1 MKDNISLI
9 GAAAENNAIGYRG
22 LIPWHIREDFQY
34 FKRITMGHP
43 VIMGLGTWRSF
54 SERCLPGR
62 RNLVVTDQP
71 LTEADRA
78 SGAEFFGTPDEALAA
93 AAGAREIF
101 IIGGGMMY
109 RQMIDR
115 ADRVYVTRI
124 HTVVEPA
131 DTFFPVIDPEKWVET
146 LRSIRYHDEA
156 SGLDYTFLLYEKRK

>member
-1 MKDNISLI
+1 
-9 GAAAENNAIGYRG
+9 
-22 LIPWHIREDFQY
+22 
-34 FKRITMGHP
+34 
-43 VIMGLGTWRSF
+43 MGLGTWRSF
-54 SERCLPGR
+54 SEHCLPGR
-62 RNLVVTDQP
+62 RNMVVSDQP

-78 SGAEFFGTPDEALAA
+78 SGAEFFSTPDEALAA
-93 AAGAREIF
+93 AAGSREIF

-109 RQMIDR
+109 RQMIER

-131 DTFFPVIDPEKWVET
+131 DAFFPEIDPERWVET

>member
-1 MKDNISLI
+1 MKDTISLI

-22 LIPWHIREDFQY
+22 LIPWHIRADFQY
-34 FKRITMGHP
+34 FKRTTMGHTM
-43 VIMGLGTWRSF
+43 IMGLGTWRSF
-54 SERCLPGR
+54 HERCLPGR

-78 SGAEFFGTPDEALAA
+78 SGAEFFASPDEALAA
-93 AAGAREIF
+93 AAGSGEIF

-109 RQMIDR
+109 RQMITR

-131 DTFFPVIDPEKWVET
+131 DAFFPEIDPEVWQEV

-156 SGLDYTFLLYEKRK
+156 SGFDYTFLMYERRK

>member
-1 MKDNISLI
+1 MKDTLNLI

-22 LIPWHIREDFQY
+22 LIPWHIRADFQY

-43 VIMGLGTWRSF
+43 VIMGLATWRSF
-54 SERCLPGR
+54 NGRCLPGR
-62 RNLVVTDQP
+62 RNLVVSDQP
-71 LTEADRA
+71 PTDADLM
-78 SGAEFFGTPDEALAA
+78 SGASFFASPDEALAA
-93 AAGAREIF
+93 AAGAGEIF

-109 RQMIDR
+109 RQMITR

-131 DTFFPVIDPEKWVET
+131 DAFFPEINPEIWQEV

-156 SGLDYTFLLYEKRK
+156 SGFDYTFLMYERRK

>member
-1 MKDNISLI
+1 MKDTLNLI

-22 LIPWHIREDFQY
+22 LIPWHIRADFQY

-43 VIMGLGTWRSF
+43 VIMGLATWRSF
-54 SERCLPGR
+54 NGRPLPGR

-71 LTEADRA
+71 PTEADLC
-78 SGAEFFGTPDEALAA
+78 SGATFYASPDEALAA
-93 AAGAREIF
+93 AAGAGEIF

-109 RQMIDR
+109 RQMISR

-124 HTVVEPA
+124 HTVIEPA
-131 DTFFPVIDPEKWVET
+131 DAFFPEIDPALWQET

-156 SGLDYTFLLYEKRK
+156 SGLDYTFLMYERRK

>member
-22 LIPWHIREDFQY
+22 LIPWHISADFQY

-43 VIMGLGTWRSF
+43 VIMGLATWRSF
-54 SERCLPGR
+54 NGRPLPGR
-62 RNLVVTDQP
+62 RNLVVSDQP
-71 LTEADRA
+71 VTEADRA
-78 SGAEFFGTPDEALAA
+78 SGAEFFSSPDDALAA
-93 AAGAREIF
+93 ATGAREIF

-109 RQMIDR
+109 RQMIGR

-131 DTFFPVIDPEKWVET
+131 DAFFPDIDPAQWQEV

-156 SGLDYTFLLYEKRK
+156 SGFDYTFLLYERRK

>member
-1 MKDNISLI
+1 
-9 GAAAENNAIGYRG
+9 
-22 LIPWHIREDFQY
+22 
-34 FKRITMGHP
+34 
-43 VIMGLGTWRSF
+43 
-54 SERCLPGR
+54 
-62 RNLVVTDQP
+62 VVTDQP
-71 LTEADRA
+71 LTEADKN
-78 SGAEFFGTPDEALAA
+78 SGAEFYSSPETALEA
-93 AAGAREIF
+93 AAGSGEIF

-131 DTFFPVIDPEKWVET
+131 DAFFPVIDPEKWVET

>member
-1 MKDNISLI
+1 MKDTLNLI

-22 LIPWHIREDFQY
+22 LIPWHIRADFQY

-43 VIMGLGTWRSF
+43 VIMGLATWRSF
-54 SERCLPGR
+54 NGRPLPGR

-71 LTEADRA
+71 PTEADLC
-78 SGAEFFGTPDEALAA
+78 SGATFYASPDEALAA
-93 AAGAREIF
+93 AAGAGEIF

-109 RQMIDR
+109 RQMITR

-131 DTFFPVIDPEKWVET
+131 DAFFPEIDPEIWQEV

-156 SGLDYTFLLYEKRK
+156 SGYDYTFLMYERRK